1 MAGYY
6 YGQLSKEKKA
16 VYDMLAAGCDA
27 LAAVIRVPDLGTEVL
42 SDIYLRMKLDLPL
55 LFFVTGFHYRKMPG
69 ADHVEVLPDYLFDRG
84 KVKMHRQAVTARLE
98 RLARPLKGKSDRE
111 KELAIHDF
119 ILENVTYDKL
129 KKSYSHEIIGPLTQ
143 GVGVC
148 EGIAKTV
155 KALCDAVGLPCI
167 VALSEAAPE
176 IGVRYRHTWNVV
188 TVEGQRYHVDATFDN
203 SLQRG
208 MKRYDYFNLDDKAV
222 FRDHEPLIAPA
233 PACTDGDHFYYK
245 EKKMSFTKTEDVYK
259 RSLQAAKKG
268 KMLTFHWRGGYLTR
282 AVLDELLDLI
292 KKAGAEKGK
301 VARIALNWP
310 QAVLRLEYVE
320 DGQENVTMEEAN
332 EGEQE

>member
-1 MAGYY
+1 MA
-6 YGQLSKEKKA
+6 A
-16 VYDMLAAGCDA
+16 
-27 LAAVIRVPDLGTEVL
+27 
-42 SDIYLRMKLDLPL
+42 
-55 LFFVTGFHYRKMPG
+55 
-69 ADHVEVLPDYLFDRG
+69 
-84 KVKMHRQAVTARLE
+84 
-98 RLARPLKGKSDRE
+98 
-111 KELAIHDF
+111 
-119 ILENVTYDKL
+119 
-129 KKSYSHEIIGPLTQ
+129 
-143 GVGVC
+143 
-148 EGIAKTV
+148 
-155 KALCDAVGLPCI
+155 
-167 VALSEAAPE
+167 
-176 IGVRYRHTWNVV
+176 
-188 TVEGQRYHVDATFDN
+188 RYHLDATFDN
-203 SLQRG
+203 TLGKHSFG
-208 MKRYDYFNLDDKAV
+208 AKEIRYDYFNLDDKNI